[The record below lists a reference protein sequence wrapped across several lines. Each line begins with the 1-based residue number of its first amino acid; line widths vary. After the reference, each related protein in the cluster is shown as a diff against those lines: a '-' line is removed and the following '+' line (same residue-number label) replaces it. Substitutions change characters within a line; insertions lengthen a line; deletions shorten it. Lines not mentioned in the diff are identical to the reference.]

1 MLDFKRIKTYRL
13 SKGMTQEELAKA
25 SGVSRLAI
33 SNLERG
39 KVSSAKSTTLYAIAE
54 ALGVMIDDFFYKQDA

>member
-1 MLDFKRIKTYRL
+1 MFDFERIKACRL
-13 SKGMTQEELAKA
+13 QKGMTQEELAEA

-39 KVSSAKSTTLYAIAE
+39 KVSNAKSKTLYAIAE
-54 ALGVMIDDFFYKQDA
+54 ALGVMIDDFFYSQDA